1 MVPGRIFRHERFYLD
16 RETGLLKPKYFLVL
30 AIDASD
36 DCIARLLTS
45 RAHARP
51 EKPRCFHGMPYP
63 GYFLGIPGQG
73 LEFPTWVDLRF
84 LEDFDG
90 LDFQRLVVSRVIS
103 AISDLATETFVEL
116 LDCAARADDTTRY
129 QEQAIRAELNHRRR
143 SN

>member
-1 MVPGRIFRHERFYLD
+1 MVPGRIYRHERFYLD

-30 AIDASD
+30 AVAASG

-51 EKPRCFHGMPYP
+51 EQPRCFHGMPYP
-63 GYFLGIPGQG
+63 GYFLGVPGHG
-73 LEFPTWVDLRF
+73 LELPTWVDLRF

-90 LDFQRLVVSRVIS
+90 PGFRRLMASRVIS
-103 AISDLATETFVEL
+103 AVLDLPTDTFADL

-129 QEQAIRAELNHRRR
+129 QERAIRAELSHHRRG
-143 SN
+143 S